1 MKYIEV
7 TDVGIADLVVMEFEC
22 QTEKKQQQKH
32 LVYTCYSVFIII
44 VVTVV

>member
-22 QTEKKQQQKH
+22 QTEKNNNKN
-32 LVYTCYSVFIII
+32 I
-44 VVTVV
+44 